1 MDKLFMIHRWWKD
14 WKCEK
19 RIFCVIVCISCSIMF
34 CGLTDVVS
42 EGGGVTVWWCKSQI
56 VSNEEKVG
64 ILGILVIYALP
75 AAGWAGVNSP
85 DTDIDMTKDTFII
98 ILLLL
103 SQMLLLFNINIIISS
118 SRHWLNKVSI
128 TKIVKKWVLP
138 PGLSILL
145 FLSNR
150 QNYPIE

>member
-1 MDKLFMIHRWWKD
+1 M
-14 WKCEK
+14 
-19 RIFCVIVCISCSIMF
+19 
-34 CGLTDVVS
+34 S
-42 EGGGVTVWWCKSQI
+42 EGGGVTVRWCKSQI

-118 SRHWLNKVSI
+118 SSHWLNKISI
-128 TKIVKKWVLP
+128 TKNLNCPSRGLLRDCTTSPINRSRALIILCHIVL
-138 PGLSILL
+138 
-145 FLSNR
+145 
-150 QNYPIE
+150 

>member
-1 MDKLFMIHRWWKD
+1 M
-14 WKCEK
+14 
-19 RIFCVIVCISCSIMF
+19 
-34 CGLTDVVS
+34 
-42 EGGGVTVWWCKSQI
+42 TVRWCKSQI

-98 ILLLL
+98 VLVLL

-118 SRHWLNKVSI
+118 SSHWLNKISI
-128 TKIVKKWVLP
+128 TKNLNCPSRGLLRDCTTSPINRSVALIISCHIVLP
-138 PGLSILL
+138 HPPP
-145 FLSNR
+145 
-150 QNYPIE
+150 PIQLMTR

>member
-1 MDKLFMIHRWWKD
+1 M
-14 WKCEK
+14 
-19 RIFCVIVCISCSIMF
+19 
-34 CGLTDVVS
+34 S
-42 EGGGVTVWWCKSQI
+42 EGGGVTVRWCKSQI

-98 ILLLL
+98 VLVLL

-118 SRHWLNKVSI
+118 SSHWLNKISI
-128 TKIVKKWVLP
+128 TKNLNCPSRGLLRDCTTSPINRYVALIISCHIVLP
-138 PGLSILL
+138 HPPP
-145 FLSNR
+145 
-150 QNYPIE
+150 PIQLMTS